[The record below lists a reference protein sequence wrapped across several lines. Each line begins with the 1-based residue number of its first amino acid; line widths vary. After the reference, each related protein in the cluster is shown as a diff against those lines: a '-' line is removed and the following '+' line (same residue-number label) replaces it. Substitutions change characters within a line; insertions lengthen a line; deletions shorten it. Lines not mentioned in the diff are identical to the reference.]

1 MTTATKTFAA
11 GWDGPGVG
19 RKKKRTAFR
28 WRNVVWALIYPRRE
42 QHMVPTVSGVLL
54 IGLSLGIGMAA
65 YNSSNNILF
74 ITLAL
79 MLACLILS
87 GVLAWFNF
95 SKVRWQISR
104 PTLARVDQSTSVT
117 LELVNGKTFL
127 PTYGMDCVMR
137 ARPAMQDKN
146 MLAES
151 TLTGKGVDVKAIWK
165 EKQEEEVAHLRLSSR
180 LDPQDAVILD
190 WEWVPTKR
198 GRWKLGLRHV
208 ASFFPF
214 GFFNKRLSAVLE
226 HEVIVWPAA
235 REYQWDQSTGAKW
248 LSGASNISRTGQGSD
263 LLALRRYET
272 GDSHRLIHW
281 KASARTRQL
290 LVRQFSAEATESF
303 SLWVQSKDVG
313 WAKAEQ
319 FEVLVSFAA
328 TLAEDLFRAGR
339 LSTVRID
346 DAVAKPIRHW
356 RDLESWLDTL
366 AVLEREKSNAD
377 TILRDPLR
385 SNPNLITFE
394 PEGQAG
400 VIAMIDGEKAAT
412 A

>member
-1 MTTATKTFAA
+1 MTTATKTFPA

-19 RKKKRTAFR
+19 KQKKRTPFR
-28 WRNVVWALIYPRRE
+28 WRNVVWSLIYPRRE

-95 SKVRWQISR
+95 SKVRWQIGR
-104 PTLARVDQSTSVT
+104 PGLARVGQSTAVS
-117 LELVNGKTFL
+117 LELVNGKSFL
-127 PTYGMDCVMR
+127 PTYGLDCVMR
-137 ARPAMQDKN
+137 ARPAVKD
-146 MLAES
+146 EVIRPET
-151 TLTGKGVDVKAIWK
+151 TLTGKGRDVKAIWK
-165 EKQEEEVAHLRLSSR
+165 EKPEEEVAHLRLSSR
-180 LDPQDAVILD
+180 LDPQDTVTLD
-190 WEWVPTKR
+190 WEWVPKKR
-198 GRWKLGLRHV
+198 GRWNLGMRHV

-214 GFFNKRLSAVLE
+214 GFFNKRLRAVLE
-226 HEVIVWPAA
+226 RDVIVWPAP
-235 REYQWDQSTGAKW
+235 RDYQWDRATGAKW
-248 LSGASNISRTGQGSD
+248 LSGASNISRMGQGSD

-281 KASARTRQL
+281 KASARTRHL

-303 SLWVQSKDVG
+303 SLWVQTKAAG
-313 WAKAEQ
+313 WARAEQ

-328 TLAEDLFRAGR
+328 SLAEDLFRAGR
-339 LSTVRID
+339 LVSVRID
-346 DAVAKPIRHW
+346 ERAAQPIRHW
-356 RDLESWLDTL
+356 RDLESWLDVL
-366 AVLEREKSNAD
+366 SVLEMEKFNEEAIAREPRRTK
-377 TILRDPLR
+377 R
-385 SNPNLITFE
+385 NLITFA

>member
-1 MTTATKTFAA
+1 MTTATKTLAA

-19 RKKKRTAFR
+19 RKKQRVAFR

-95 SKVRWQISR
+95 SKVRWQIGR
-104 PTLARVDQSTSVT
+104 PSLARVGQSTSVT

-127 PTYGMDCVMR
+127 PTYGLDCVMR
-137 ARPAMQDKN
+137 ARPGVKDEVMR
-146 MLAES
+146 AET
-151 TLTGKGVDVKAIWK
+151 TLTGKGMDVKAIWK
-165 EKQEEEVAHLRLSSR
+165 EKPEEEVAHLRLSSR
-180 LDPQDAVILD
+180 LDPQDSSILD
-190 WEWVPTKR
+190 WEWVPKKR
-198 GRWKLGLRHV
+198 GLWKLGLRHV

-214 GFFNKRLSAVLE
+214 GFFNKRLRAVLE
-226 HEVIVWPAA
+226 REVIVWPEA
-235 REYQWDQSTGAKW
+235 REYQWAATTGAKW

-263 LLALRRYET
+263 LLALRRYEP

-303 SLWVQSKDVG
+303 SLWVQSKEAG
-313 WAKAEQ
+313 WTNAEQ
-319 FEVLVSFAA
+319 YEVLVSFAA

-339 LSTVRID
+339 LASVRID
-346 DAVAKPIRHW
+346 DGVAKPIRHW

-366 AVLEREKSNAD
+366 SVLEMEKSNAD
-377 TILRDPLR
+377 TIPRDALRTNR
-385 SNPNLITFE
+385 NLITFV

-400 VIAMIDGEKAAT
+400 VVAMIDGEKAAT